1 MIITIL
7 LLVLIVNLLESLYL
21 GIKYLRLKKQN
32 AADKEYTKMVEKVA
46 PLMYVTLVISVIAL
60 VISWIIS

>member
-1 MIITIL
+1 M
-7 LLVLIVNLLESLYL
+7 
-21 GIKYLRLKKQN
+21 RLKKQN